1 MKKLE
6 FISEAMSTIP
16 IMIDDIKQYKGFD
29 MTRCTYFS
37 IESDIPAGEWILRLK
52 DLEIPFYLIG
62 LSGIIT
68 EPIGDKAEFDSPH
81 LIDEIF
87 KTIEESPELFVDIN
101 DIWLPN
107 FMFKDFPHARGSVF
121 RSKERL
127 FAEAIRF
134 REDKIPTERF
144 EKSCRELK
152 DDLSYSEK
160 ETQPFK
166 DWAKKQ
172 IDMAKKTYPKNPEL
186 ALKWR
191 EVKK

>member
-1 MKKLE
+1 MKSIK
-6 FISEAMSTIP
+6 FISEPISTIP

-68 EPIGDKAEFDSPH
+68 EPIGEKTEFDSPH

-107 FMFKDFPHARGSVF
+107 FMFKNAPHVRGSVF
-121 RSKERL
+121 RTKEKL

-134 REDKIPTERF
+134 REDKIPTEKF

-152 DDLSYSEK
+152 DYLFYSKK
-160 ETQPFK
+160 ETQVFK
-166 DWAKKQ
+166 EWAIKQ
-172 IDMAKKTYPKNPEL
+172 INIAKETYPKNPEL

>member
-6 FISEAMSTIP
+6 FINESMSTIP

-107 FMFKDFPHARGSVF
+107 FMFKGFPHVRGSVF
-121 RSKERL
+121 RTKEKL

-152 DDLSYSEK
+152 DYLFYSKK
-160 ETQPFK
+160 ETQSFK
-166 DWAKKQ
+166 DWATHQ
-172 IDMAKKTYPKNPEL
+172 INTAIETYPKNSEL

-191 EVKK
+191 EEKK